1 MSARKNGL
9 TCERTGKS
17 KGSGKIAAFFYPYI
31 KNRSIFLMFIPVL
44 LWFILF
50 DYVPMH
56 GILIAFEDFKIGKGV
71 FGSKFVGFANFRKLF
86 QSPTFLRAF
95 VNTVVISALRIVTT
109 FPAPIILALLLNE
122 VRHKRF
128 KKVAQ
133 TITYLPHFLSWVVL
147 AGIFLQILSPTS
159 GVVNE
164 VLNALGF
171 ESVYFLGDPKWFRF
185 TLIITGLWK
194 EVGWSTVI
202 YMAALTSID
211 MELYEAAELA
221 GANRWQKCIHITL
234 PCLMPIITIQLIL
247 TAGSIMNGGFDQI
260 FNLYNDGVMKVG
272 DIIDTYVYRKGLESM
287 GYSFATAAG
296 LFKNVISFAMVLLTN
311 RASKRFTDGEYGL
324 W

>member
-1 MSARKNGL
+1 
-9 TCERTGKS
+9 
-17 KGSGKIAAFFYPYI
+17 
-31 KNRSIFLMFIPVL
+31 MFIPVL

-185 TLIITGLWK
+185 TLVITSLWK

>member
-1 MSARKNGL
+1 
-9 TCERTGKS
+9 
-17 KGSGKIAAFFYPYI
+17 
-31 KNRSIFLMFIPVL
+31 MFIPVL